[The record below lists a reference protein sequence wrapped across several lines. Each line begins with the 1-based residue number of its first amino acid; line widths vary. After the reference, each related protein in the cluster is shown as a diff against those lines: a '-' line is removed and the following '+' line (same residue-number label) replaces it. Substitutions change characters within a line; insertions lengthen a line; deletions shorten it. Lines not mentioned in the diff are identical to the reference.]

1 MRRTDTPTATAAEG
15 TPAETFEPRRNKVD
29 WDTMGPLVLSLV
41 IFAPGVILL
50 TVLLFV
56 GLLMGLEKMGA
67 FKAFI
72 SDEPTKQSELPVG
85 DVSEEPGQV
94 VAGLKGAIEQDANQ
108 TKEDIEQQVRDS
120 SSGS

>member
-1 MRRTDTPTATAAEG
+1 M
-15 TPAETFEPRRNKVD
+15 D

-67 FKAFI
+67 FKMFV
-72 SDEPTKQSELPVG
+72 SEEPSARSELPVG
-85 DVSEEPGQV
+85 DVSEEPGDV
-94 VAGLKGAIEQDANQ
+94 VEGLKGAIEQAGKQ
-108 TKEDIEQQVRDS
+108 TKEGIEEQVKDS
-120 SSGS
+120 RSGS